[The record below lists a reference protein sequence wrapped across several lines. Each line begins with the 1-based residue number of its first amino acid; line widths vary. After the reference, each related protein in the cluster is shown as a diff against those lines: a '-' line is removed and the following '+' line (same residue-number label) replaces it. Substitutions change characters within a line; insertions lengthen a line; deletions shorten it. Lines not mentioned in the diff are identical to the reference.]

1 VEGSETEGILYTV
14 YSMAQQFHEHK
25 MDVIKNGSLNEKQK
39 KSVYADG
46 DLLVFSVMG
55 AAASGIFAYALD
67 DETRDN
73 EMVKLVYQRWTMATS
88 DVFVLKSIYDMTT
101 GNGSMIRCVCGS

>member
-1 VEGSETEGILYTV
+1 MNEDRTDYRYEWKGSETEGILYTV

-25 MDVIKNGSLNEKQK
+25 MDVIKNGSLNEKQRK

-55 AAASGIFAYALD
+55 QLLREYLHMLLMTRLGI
-67 DETRDN
+67 
-73 EMVKLVYQRWTMATS
+73 MKW
-88 DVFVLKSIYDMTT
+88 
-101 GNGSMIRCVCGS
+101 

>member
-1 VEGSETEGILYTV
+1 
-14 YSMAQQFHEHK
+14 
-25 MDVIKNGSLNEKQK
+25 MDVIKMDLLTRKRKNLSMLM
-39 KSVYADG
+39 G

-73 EMVKLVYQRWTMATS
+73 EMVKLAKMDHGY
-88 DVFVLKSIYDMTT
+88 
-101 GNGSMIRCVCGS
+101 

>member
-1 VEGSETEGILYTV
+1 ML
-14 YSMAQQFHEHK
+14 M
-25 MDVIKNGSLNEKQK
+25 
-39 KSVYADG
+39 G

-55 AAASGIFAYALD
+55 AASGIFAYALD

-101 GNGSMIRCVCGS
+101 GTGL

>member
-1 VEGSETEGILYTV
+1 
-14 YSMAQQFHEHK
+14 

-55 AAASGIFAYALD
+55 AAASGIFAYALM
-67 DETRDN
+67 TRLGI
-73 EMVKLVYQRWTMATS
+73 MKW
-88 DVFVLKSIYDMTT
+88 
-101 GNGSMIRCVCGS
+101 

>member
-1 VEGSETEGILYTV
+1 MNEDGTDYRYEWKGSETEGILYTV

-25 MDVIKNGSLNEKQK
+25 MDVIKNGSLNEKE

-55 AAASGIFAYALD
+55 AA
-67 DETRDN
+67 
-73 EMVKLVYQRWTMATS
+73 V
-88 DVFVLKSIYDMTT
+88 
-101 GNGSMIRCVCGS
+101 GNICICS